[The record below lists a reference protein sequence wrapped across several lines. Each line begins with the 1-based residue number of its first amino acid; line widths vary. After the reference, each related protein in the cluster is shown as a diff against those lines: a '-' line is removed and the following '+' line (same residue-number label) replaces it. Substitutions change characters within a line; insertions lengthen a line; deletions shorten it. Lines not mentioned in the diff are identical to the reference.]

1 MPFIPQIILM
11 TWTRFPTA
19 ASCQSNDVVAFPPNH
34 FEQGA
39 LYVVACRQPKQ
50 LEHGLS
56 GSRWAR
62 TIRVKI
68 AYPKDDHTAM
78 EIPVAATRFWII
90 TMRGSAMRMIIF
102 SLCLFM
108 AALPALA
115 TENMQGKVLF
125 IRHALAP
132 GMGDPDNFKVE
143 DCSTQRNL
151 DDRGREQ
158 ARNIGAFLRKNIDKW
173 AEPVLTSQWCRC
185 IETAEL
191 MNIGPVDEFM
201 GLNSFFTKPGK
212 KGVYLNALEAKLE
225 SLPRDGT
232 VGGEYAHHTGSP
244 SRNAP
249 APGVGSGQ
257 KMLYDFATAQSRGVW
272 GYPGYQ

>member
-1 MPFIPQIILM
+1 
-11 TWTRFPTA
+11 
-19 ASCQSNDVVAFPPNH
+19 
-34 FEQGA
+34 
-39 LYVVACRQPKQ
+39 
-50 LEHGLS
+50 
-56 GSRWAR
+56 
-62 TIRVKI
+62 
-68 AYPKDDHTAM
+68 
-78 EIPVAATRFWII
+78 
-90 TMRGSAMRMIIF
+90 MRMIIF

-212 KGVYLNALEAKLE
+212 KGVYLNALEAKLK
-225 SLPRDGT
+225 SLPRDGDLVVMVT
-232 VGGEYAHHTGSP
+232 HQVTISAMTG
-244 SRNAP
+244 R
-249 APGVGSGQ
+249 GVGSGQ
-257 KMLYDFATAQSRGVW
+257 GMLYDLATGQSEAFGL
-272 GYPGYQ
+272 PGYQ